1 MERNIRHI
9 HIIAL
14 LIIGS
19 IGATPQAND
28 AGVGIPYRP
37 DFTNTDPISRQERL
51 AEKERNEGYVN
62 LISDLLSEATSHIGT
77 RYRRGGKT
85 PKGFDCSGFTGYV
98 FNKIGYRLG
107 ASSREQFARDGYKVA
122 DDDVRPG
129 DLLFFRGRAK
139 GSVGHVGIAISAD
152 HSTGDIIFIHSATS
166 GGIRI
171 DHTSA
176 PYYRSRYLGAR
187 RVISNNI

>member
-1 MERNIRHI
+1 MRY
-9 HIIAL
+9 L
-14 LIIGS
+14 LIIATVFF
-19 IGATPQAND
+19 IGQ
-28 AGVGIPYRP
+28 GVAAQNVGGCDPIPYRP
-37 DFTNTDPISRQERL
+37 DFTNTEPISQQERL
-51 AEKERNEGYVN
+51 TENERNEIYN
-62 LISDLLSEATSHIGT
+62 QLIADLLSEANSHLGT

-107 ASSREQFARDGYKVA
+107 ASSREQFARDGYKVSDSEVA
-122 DDDVRPG
+122 PG
-129 DLLFFRGRAK
+129 DLLFFKGRSRN
-139 GSVGHVGIAISAD
+139 SVGHVGIAISAD
-152 HSTGDIIFIHSATS
+152 HSTGDITFIHSATS

-176 PYYRSRYLGAR
+176 PYYRARYLGAR